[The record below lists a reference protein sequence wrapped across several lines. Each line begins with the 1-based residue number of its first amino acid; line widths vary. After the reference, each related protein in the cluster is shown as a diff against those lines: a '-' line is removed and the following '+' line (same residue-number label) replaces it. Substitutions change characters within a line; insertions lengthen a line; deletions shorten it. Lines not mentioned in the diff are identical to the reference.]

1 MFQLHHVPFPSLFKA
16 TSGHFQTIIGSFGFS
31 TQLPP
36 SKNLIIDLSDG
47 DKLSGISTTP
57 QNWSKE
63 KPTIIMIHGL
73 GGSEDSLY
81 LRRLVPKIL
90 ELEYRV
96 IRLSLRGCGSGTLL
110 AKKTYHGGAS
120 EDLLEAIKV
129 VKHETPESPLV
140 LIGFSL
146 GGNISLKL
154 LGEMKHEAKKYIHH
168 AITVCPATDLHEIA
182 QRLESKQNIFY
193 KRYYLN
199 VLVSQIKKRK
209 ELFPDHPEIT
219 YRKEMSFV
227 DFDNEYTS
235 KVWDFK
241 NALDYYDQCSS
252 KKYIP
257 DIKVAC
263 QVLFSKDDPIIDS
276 GTILEA
282 KWPKHVRLL
291 SAQGGGHMGFLKYVD
306 KTYGFRWMDHQ
317 IVNLIKN
324 IF

>member
-1 MFQLHHVPFPSLFKA
+1 MFQVHHVPFPSLFRA

-31 TQLPP
+31 PQLPP

-47 DKLSGISTTP
+47 DRLSGITTTP
-57 QNWSKE
+57 QNWNRE

-129 VKHETPESPLV
+129 VKHETPESLLV

-182 QRLESKQNIFY
+182 KRLESKQNVFY
-193 KRYYLN
+193 KRYYLKRLSESN
-199 VLVSQIKKRK
+199 QKKKR
-209 ELFPDHPEIT
+209 
-219 YRKEMSFV
+219 
-227 DFDNEYTS
+227 
-235 KVWDFK
+235 
-241 NALDYYDQCSS
+241 
-252 KKYIP
+252 
-257 DIKVAC
+257 
-263 QVLFSKDDPIIDS
+263 
-276 GTILEA
+276 
-282 KWPKHVRLL
+282 
-291 SAQGGGHMGFLKYVD
+291 
-306 KTYGFRWMDHQ
+306 
-317 IVNLIKN
+317 IVP
-324 IF
+324 